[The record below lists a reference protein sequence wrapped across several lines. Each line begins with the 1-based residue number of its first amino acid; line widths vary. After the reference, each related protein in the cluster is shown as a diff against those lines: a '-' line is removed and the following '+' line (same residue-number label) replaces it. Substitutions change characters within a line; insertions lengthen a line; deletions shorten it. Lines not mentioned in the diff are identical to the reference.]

1 MNKIIEEEKRY
12 YKNNIN
18 CYNVF
23 PDLDGSTISE
33 KKTFPKGIRS
43 ASKYIEDN
51 SITMDKCK
59 Y

>member
-33 KKTFPKGIRS
+33 KHFQKAFDPLQNT
-43 ASKYIEDN
+43 
-51 SITMDKCK
+51 
-59 Y
+59 